1 MERQTRRLELIAP
14 PGLPEISPG
23 DDLARLLVDGF
34 AAAGHALQDGDIVVV
49 AQKIVSKSEGR
60 IFDLADVAPGAE
72 AERLAAETGK
82 DARLLELVL
91 RESDGVVRTRPGLI
105 IARHRLGFVVANA
118 AVDHSNGGGGEVAIL
133 LPEDP
138 DASAARLRA
147 EISSIVGGDVAVV
160 INDSMGRAWRN
171 GTIGTAAG
179 ASGIVALDDRRGRA
193 DRDGVVLV
201 SSEIAIA
208 DEIASAASLLMGQG
222 DESLPAVLVRG
233 ATWAAG
239 DGSASDLV
247 RPLDQD
253 LFR

>member
-34 AAAGHALQDGDIVVV
+34 AAAAHALQDGDIVVV